1 MLHVVDLHY
10 VGDKYMVETGR
21 VFVVLCMCTC
31 VSISLECQTVAQLQ
45 AEEQSGHT
53 SLVSHGTE

>member
-21 VFVVLCMCTC
+21 VFVVLVCPPLYVYMCK
-31 VSISLECQTVAQLQ
+31 
-45 AEEQSGHT
+45 H
-53 SLVSHGTE
+53 